1 MPGHKYITDYP
12 LLIVILV
19 LVAIGIVMVYS
30 ASFAI
35 AEEKFD
41 ETDYFLKKHVIR
53 ACIGLAVMGVLV
65 KIDYHNIRKLSKIGL
80 FCAIVF
86 LVYLLFKRTVTVNGA
101 MRWIDLGLI
110 SFQPSELA
118 KFALVFYIADTLDR
132 KQDKLDSFTDGYLPP
147 LIIAAGVAI
156 LILVEPDFSSAV
168 IIAIIAFMML
178 FLGKVR
184 IHHLICTCIAALP
197 IFAMALYSSPY
208 RLKRLLGFLN
218 PGADPLGDNYQINQ
232 SLISLGS
239 GGFFGVG
246 IGHSKEKLLYLPEP
260 FTDFIFSILGEEMGF
275 IGTMFIL
282 VLFFVILW
290 RGLTIAYRAPELY
303 GSLLAAGITLSIVI
317 VAFINIGVVCGM
329 LPTTGLPIPFISY
342 GGSSLLLSLGACGVL
357 LNIAKHQKVILIE
370 NAKTAK

>member
-53 ACIGLAVMGVLV
+53 ACIGLAVMSVLV
-65 KIDYHNIRKLSKIGL
+65 KIDYRNIRKLSKIGL
-80 FCAIVF
+80 FCAIVL
-86 LVYLLFKRTVTVNGA
+86 LVYLLVKRTVTVNGA

-290 RGLTIAYRAPELY
+290 RGLTIAYRAPDLY